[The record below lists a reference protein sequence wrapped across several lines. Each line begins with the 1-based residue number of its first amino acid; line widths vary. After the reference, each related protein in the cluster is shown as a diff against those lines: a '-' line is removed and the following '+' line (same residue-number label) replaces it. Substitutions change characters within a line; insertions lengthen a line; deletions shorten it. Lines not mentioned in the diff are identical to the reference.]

1 MIEKISKLKNQ
12 SQLNEVKSLC
22 DNAIAILSDT
32 IYKNVSNEA
41 QFEIERMAI
50 NNLFESLSKFDD
62 KETKE
67 WVANQKR
74 LYALKNLG
82 VREAI
87 GTLKETESK
96 DNPGLDVVLN
106 EFIAHL
112 QNGIPEVL
120 LYESFVSAMDS
131 FSYFPQVGTSLDA
144 IKARVENYKCDIDIS
159 KILEVMKTTKSSFL
173 VPLIEDVVNEYL
185 NNKTEQTKS
194 SLRQVLTKFTY
205 DKFVNDIVSIVS
217 ADATNLQL
225 EYANANCDVEKI
237 YSPLI
242 YIGENEAI
250 FNVQGVY
257 YIKKGNNLNRLHESE
272 FEKLDPDFVNLCYTI
287 NNNNIVFEKDSA
299 TIYHHNDKAII
310 TEKEVV
316 INNVPY
322 SHDNMKAAYN
332 ALSLSGKSKFYEIV
346 ESIRNN
352 FDEIAE
358 VNFVKR
364 VYLKENIEYA
374 ADIFKLRDNVF
385 ITTHDPELGKATFFR
400 NVNPMQAKNIMM
412 EHLSFDVSK
421 AFANI
426 LPQEEKILS
435 EISETKKSYNNY
447 ITLINE
453 KIDTVK
459 SEEASEI
466 TSGVAE
472 ALEEELQEVK
482 SEFKDYLHSVEKYL
496 HAAETNEEKYMYP
509 QDKAKHDK
517 DKAKHDK
524 DKAKH
529 DDKDKE
535 KEDEEKEVNE
545 DVTVTVD
552 VDGKKYVV
560 PIPVN
565 GQDANADQ
573 VKNGAAG
580 VDVGAEDMAASAV
593 TFDDDESELLSD
605 EPSIEDDEV
614 NLGSDEAEAEA
625 DEEEKEAEERDEE
638 VEDEED
644 DAEDI
649 DKEKEDDSVDKDVED
664 EEEEDEELDKD
675 QKKRRDGEE
684 EELNDSAEGKGLKR
698 EKFVN
703 EKKIRVFLKKKKEKV
718 EEDVKT
724 IMLKKNTLNEGVQIG
739 NDVLYKGKKGA
750 IIGAQGDTWIVQIQG
765 SSEWAKE
772 KELKVLGAQV
782 ETIKPPFK
790 FDEKTQKLLFEQ
802 YVECGVYMGN
812 TPVKTTNCYVKYSDW
827 EAASDDKKINVMV
840 EGQLNIMPK
849 GNVRIHENVNE
860 FANPENYIEGV
871 ILDEA
876 GQATE
881 NVMIN
886 VEDYTNALGEAEPVR
901 ILKNTGLTDID
912 PETDTIPKGN
922 LRTLSV

>member
-32 IYKNVSNEA
+32 IYKNVSSEA

-50 NNLFESLSKFDD
+50 NNLFESLSKIDD
-62 KETKE
+62 KETKL
-67 WVANQKR
+67 WIDNQKR

-87 GTLKETESK
+87 GNLKVTEAK
-96 DNPGLDVVLN
+96 DNPGLDLVLN
-106 EFIAHL
+106 EFIDHL
-112 QNGIPEVL
+112 ENGIPEVL

-144 IKARVENYKCDIDIS
+144 IKSRVENYKCDIDIT

-453 KIDTVK
+453 KIDTMK

-466 TSGVAE
+466 TSGVVE

-482 SEFKDYLHSVEKYL
+482 SEFKDYLHGVEKYL
-496 HAAETNEEKYMYP
+496 HAAET
-509 QDKAKHDK
+509 
-517 DKAKHDK
+517 
-524 DKAKH
+524 
-529 DDKDKE
+529 
-535 KEDEEKEVNE
+535 NE

-675 QKKRRDGEE
+675 QKKRRDNEE